1 MERKRKTAFH
11 APLLKLFIFWDTLP
25 SLHSFGGGVPLRISC
40 TPSLPIS
47 LCNSHICRRH
57 ERGARRDDGR
67 HTKTTKTD
75 ARYGTKAC
83 VTEWRTRLEIPL
95 IQAPSSFTS
104 TPFESPCIA
113 KGKKIFTVME
123 SAVCR
128 IHIVCFV
135 YSLFLLFA
143 LPPFLLLLPVRESAV
158 AMLKGIARPYLRWKL
173 GIFSLSPLT
182 LYPVRYSTHEGTPG
196 TGMEGKG
203 GGRRKPPKLAYTAG
217 RSLCQ

>member
-1 MERKRKTAFH
+1 MERKRKAAFH

-25 SLHSFGGGVPLRISC
+25 SLHSFGGGVPLRISRS
-40 TPSLPIS
+40 PSLPIS

-57 ERGARRDDGR
+57 ERGARRDDG

-83 VTEWRTRLEIPL
+83 VTEWRSGLEISLSLRPPPL
-95 IQAPSSFTS
+95 SLQIRLSVPVSPKGRKSLRLWSPQCAGSTSFVL
-104 TPFESPCIA
+104 F
-113 KGKKIFTVME
+113 
-123 SAVCR
+123 
-128 IHIVCFV
+128 IHFFF
-135 YSLFLLFA
+135 YSLS
-143 LPPFLLLLPVRESAV
+143 LLLLQSVRESAV

>member
-11 APLLKLFIFWDTLP
+11 VPLLKLFIFWDTLP
-25 SLHSFGGGVPLRISC
+25 SLHSLGGGVPLRISRSPSLP
-40 TPSLPIS
+40 PSLPIS
-47 LCNSHICRRH
+47 LCNSYICRRH
-57 ERGARRDDGR
+57 ERGGARRDDG

-83 VTEWRTRLEIPL
+83 VTEWRGRLETPL
-95 IQAPSSFTS
+95 IQASSFTS
-104 TPFESPCIA
+104 NPFESPCIA
-113 KGKKIFTVME
+113 RGKKIFTVME

-143 LPPFLLLLPVRESAV
+143 LPPFLLLLLQSVRESAV

-173 GIFSLSPLT
+173 GIFSP
-182 LYPVRYSTHEGTPG
+182 
-196 TGMEGKG
+196 
-203 GGRRKPPKLAYTAG
+203 
-217 RSLCQ
+217 SLCSLFILSDIPRMRGRPGRG